1 MIKLKNKLTKRL
13 ADSRGEKVITKKQF
27 IWESVNDEHFT
38 GNVSLMNI
46 FETDTRWEIKRED
59 GKEVC
64 ILGNGY
70 KWLGVY
76 PDNETYA
83 ITALYDDKNE
93 LVEFYFDM
101 TKENGVFNG
110 KPYIVDIYLDLVIT
124 PENEKIV
131 LDEDEL
137 QDALDQN
144 ILGKEEF
151 DLAYK
156 TLDRVQKKYSTQAD
170 VNNLKSIMQNYLDDM
185 LVKIKDSDIIL
196 KEGTM

>member
-1 MIKLKNKLTKRL
+1 MKNKLTKRL
-13 ADSRGEKVITKKQF
+13 ADSRGKKVISKKQF
-27 IWESVNDEHFT
+27 IWERVNDENFT
-38 GNVSLMNI
+38 GNISLMNI

-59 GKEVC
+59 GKDVC

-83 ITALYDDKNE
+83 VTALYDDKNE

-101 TKENGVFNG
+101 TKENGVVDG

-124 PENEKIV
+124 PENKKIV

-137 QDALDQN
+137 QEALNQN

-151 DLAYK
+151 DLAYR
-156 TLDRVQKKYSTQAD
+156 TLNRLQDKYSTQKD
-170 VNNLKSIMQNYLDDM
+170 VNDLKSIMQSYLDDM
-185 LVKIKDSDIIL
+185 LIKIKDSEIIS
-196 KEGTM
+196 KESTI